1 MSISAWDTKVL
12 MLFSLL
18 LSSIKILSWFFFF
31 FFMLSNFLIVL
42 VVKGKYKVKIALT
55 IPTCAPTT
63 LTEEIIQTSPLF
75 AFKTI
80 KILSM

>member
-1 MSISAWDTKVL
+1 
-12 MLFSLL
+12 
-18 LSSIKILSWFFFF
+18 
-31 FFMLSNFLIVL
+31 MLSNFLIVL

-55 IPTCAPTT
+55 IPTSAPTT